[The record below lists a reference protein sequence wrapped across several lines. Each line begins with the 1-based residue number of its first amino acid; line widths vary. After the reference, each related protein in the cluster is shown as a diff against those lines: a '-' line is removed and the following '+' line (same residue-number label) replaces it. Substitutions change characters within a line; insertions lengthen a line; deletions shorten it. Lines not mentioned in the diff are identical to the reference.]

1 MLCGADSQE
10 ERSTAQGDG
19 SAAERSRIHPHSME
33 GVKRARIALG
43 AGLQTV
49 LGRESCFA
57 KELVPLLMA
66 RGLAVPVQAFDVT
79 VTMMGGQPL
88 IIRADRSCTVATLKA
103 EIEKKVTNACWLL
116 ECC

>member
-1 MLCGADSQE
+1 
-10 ERSTAQGDG
+10 
-19 SAAERSRIHPHSME
+19 ME